1 MNNKSYKEIYMLQC
15 DMRDYILEY
24 ADEIDQIIKL
34 IDSDDT
40 ESQIIKYELNVVKN
54 SMSEYPKSINS
65 DINSFPH
72 YHYIEYI
79 KNICDKAN
87 GDIYNKLEEL
97 VVNIENDLDYF
108 IEELAL

>member
-15 DMRDYILEY
+15 DMCDYILEY

-54 SMSEYPKSINS
+54 SMSKYPK
-65 DINSFPH
+65 
-72 YHYIEYI
+72 
-79 KNICDKAN
+79 
-87 GDIYNKLEEL
+87 
-97 VVNIENDLDYF
+97 
-108 IEELAL
+108 